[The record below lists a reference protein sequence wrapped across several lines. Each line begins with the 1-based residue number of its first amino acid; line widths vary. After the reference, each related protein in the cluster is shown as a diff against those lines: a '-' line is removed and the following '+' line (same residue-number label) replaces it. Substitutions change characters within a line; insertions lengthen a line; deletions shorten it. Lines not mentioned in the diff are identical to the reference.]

1 MGFFDEIADT
11 FKVVKDIVHG
21 GIESYKADEK
31 LDALIVRVE
40 KNFGDALTDEN
51 KSLLAAYKTSKQA
64 YDDND
69 DTDKNDELLQKTEDA
84 RLAFLEVA
92 EANSSLPGD
101 FRFEIKLA
109 LNEFKKAN
117 NLALESAAETIE
129 KYAETDE
136 QREQVRKA
144 FDDSKR
150 K

>member
-31 LDALIVRVE
+31 LDELIERTV
-40 KNFGDALTDEN
+40 KDHADALTDNERTLH
-51 KSLLAAYKTSKQA
+51 KKFKRAAKA
-64 YDDND
+64 YDDNT
-69 DTDKNDELLQKTEDA
+69 DTDQNDELLQKVEDA
-84 RLAFLEVA
+84 RLAFLEAA

-117 NLALESAAETIE
+117 NLALDSAAETIA

-136 QREQVRKA
+136 QRAEVRKA
-144 FDDSKR
+144 FDEHKR

>member
-21 GIESYKADEK
+21 GIESYKAGEK
-31 LDALIVRVE
+31 LDALVE
-40 KNFGDALTDEN
+40 RTVKDHGDALTDNERFLY
-51 KSLLAAYKTSKQA
+51 KQFKQAAKA

-69 DTDKNDELLQKTEDA
+69 AGDQNDALLQKMEDA
-84 RLAFLEVA
+84 RLAFLAAA
-92 EANSSLPGD
+92 EANSSLPGE

-109 LNEFKKAN
+109 LNEFKKAE
-117 NLALESAAETIE
+117 NLALDSTADTFE

-136 QREQVRKA
+136 ERAEVRKVI
-144 FDDSKR
+144 DEHKR